1 MSSSKAVAS
10 ALAEVDEQARR
21 DLQGV
26 YDQLREAVRAET
38 DVSRLSDAD
47 LQRLMAVASKE
58 LALRHER
65 GERTTPFAPEHVDT
79 LITATDAAVISSAIL
94 DALSVEVFEL
104 GLWKTWGTT

>member
-1 MSSSKAVAS
+1 MSSSETV
-10 ALAEVDEQARR
+10 VDQPARR
-21 DLQGV
+21 DVQGI
-26 YDQLREAVRAET
+26 YDQLREAVRAEA